1 MKKMMIV
8 FLATVIFISVVPIF
22 HLFLINPTE
31 ISDDYTASGQ
41 KISVYNIKT
50 DKVTEQNIEE
60 YLVGVVTA
68 EMPALYEI
76 EALKAQ
82 AVAARSYI
90 LTKIGKDNPD
100 HKGADVCTNPAH
112 CKAYTSP
119 EEAKENWG
127 NDYNKYYNKIKSAV
141 DKTKGEYISY
151 EGETAVA
158 CFYAVSGGRT
168 ENASDVWGGETP
180 YLRSVESVGDLS
192 YENLKETVSFPKDEA
207 ISRLGVNSLKI
218 SDLKYTEGGSVK
230 NIKIGE
236 KEFSGTEIR
245 SIFGLNSANF
255 EVSTT
260 EKELIFV
267 TTGKGHGVGMSQY
280 GANQMAK
287 DGKTYEEILLHY
299 YQGVTIEKI

>member
-1 MKKMMIV
+1 M
-8 FLATVIFISVVPIF
+8 
-22 HLFLINPTE
+22 
-31 ISDDYTASGQ
+31 
-41 KISVYNIKT
+41 
-50 DKVTEQNIEE
+50 
-60 YLVGVVTA
+60 
-68 EMPALYEI
+68 
-76 EALKAQ
+76 
-82 AVAARSYI
+82 
-90 LTKIGKDNPD
+90 
-100 HKGADVCTNPAH
+100 
-112 CKAYTSP
+112 
-119 EEAKENWG
+119 
-127 NDYNKYYNKIKSAV
+127 
-141 DKTKGEYISY
+141 
-151 EGETAVA
+151 
-158 CFYAVSGGRT
+158 
-168 ENASDVWGGETP
+168 
-180 YLRSVESVGDLS
+180 GDLS

-207 ISRLGVNSLKI
+207 ISCLGINSLKI
-218 SDLKYTEGGSVK
+218 SDLKRTEGGSVK